1 MNMKCFYFDSQLTI
15 WGLNRNYCSF
25 FMLKTLFH
33 VKNYFRI
40 KKRRRQKL
48 LFFFL
53 VWAISPPIGEH
64 DVVNKPGTLEMREYV
79 SSADINMILMAIT
92 KAQQLSFDSWKKRFP
107 YALLEHFTLIK
118 ALFLLINRFYLSS
131 FFSLTF

>member
-1 MNMKCFYFDSQLTI
+1 
-15 WGLNRNYCSF
+15 
-25 FMLKTLFH
+25 MLKTLFH

-64 DVVNKPGTLEMREYV
+64 VVNKPGTLEMREYV

-92 KAQQLSFDSWKKRFP
+92 KAQQLSFDS
-107 YALLEHFTLIK
+107 
-118 ALFLLINRFYLSS
+118 
-131 FFSLTF
+131 

>member
-1 MNMKCFYFDSQLTI
+1 
-15 WGLNRNYCSF
+15 
-25 FMLKTLFH
+25 MLKTLFH

-92 KAQQLSFDSWKKRFP
+92 KAQQLSFDS
-107 YALLEHFTLIK
+107 
-118 ALFLLINRFYLSS
+118 
-131 FFSLTF
+131 